1 MILSSKGFLDP
12 SVVYSFFPLDDL
24 FILIEGFLESSWWFL
39 RRPREGFCIYMSSMT
54 GPGALS
60 LLSCCCRHEDRG
72 GVLDLVGHM
81 TLPAPHAPIYSPPFP
96 SPAHSS
102 LAMIAIIHPSH
113 TLPPT
118 GYDPSALPLCR
129 GSAVLRFSHSL
140 PVLILF
146 NTRPL
151 WVYGPYLPSF

>member
-1 MILSSKGFLDP
+1 MGWILIPYSRGSTMILSSKGFLDP

-96 SPAHSS
+96 SPAHSP
-102 LAMIAIIHPSH
+102 LAIIAMIDHHTHCLQQVMTPLLFHCVEGPPS
-113 TLPPT
+113 
-118 GYDPSALPLCR
+118 
-129 GSAVLRFSHSL
+129 
-140 PVLILF
+140 
-146 NTRPL
+146 
-151 WVYGPYLPSF
+151 